1 MFTIDRGAWLT
12 VVHGVTKSWTQL
24 NKWAHTHTR
33 TLASWFR
40 LRRQE
45 FWGPKNSQDGF
56 PTVLCHSTAPSEYQ
70 IAKAQRLLKSSCG
83 VRMQLYQQL
92 CVALCL
98 GTQLCPTLCDPMH
111 CSPPGSSAH
120 GDSPGKNIGVG
131 CHTLLQ
137 GILPTEGSNPG
148 LLHCSQI
155 LYHLSHQGDSEP
167 PGKPTKNSIT
177 CQRVGLCCCY
187 FCCAL
192 LSSEFP

>member
-1 MFTIDRGAWLT
+1 MGLQRVG
-12 VVHGVTKSWTQL
+12 HKWTSEYI
-24 NKWAHTHTR
+24 HTH

-56 PTVLCHSTAPSEYQ
+56 PTVLCHSRAPSEYQ
-70 IAKAQRLLKSSCG
+70 IAKAQRLLKSSCR

-98 GTQLCPTLCDPMH
+98 VTQLCPTLCDPMD

-120 GDSPGKNIGVG
+120 GDSPGKSIGVG
-131 CHTLLQ
+131 CHALLQ

-155 LYHLSHQGDSEP
+155 LYHLSHQGDSEARIQKGHLKHSNINKMKRQREYP
-167 PGKPTKNSIT
+167 AGKGT
-177 CQRVGLCCCY
+177 
-187 FCCAL
+187 
-192 LSSEFP
+192 E